1 MAAVN
6 RLPRGDASVQRCA
19 GCLCQTSISLS
30 TACTCQLTHK
40 AADAIAA
47 YKRRGSDRGHMVP
60 LKYPKAGSIVEI
72 RGEEINYA
80 NAARSFEAIFFGS
93 RKKSARGKLLRA
105 NPVSPKP

>member
-1 MAAVN
+1 
-6 RLPRGDASVQRCA
+6 
-19 GCLCQTSISLS
+19 
-30 TACTCQLTHK
+30 
-40 AADAIAA
+40 
-47 YKRRGSDRGHMVP
+47 MVP